1 MRDFAEALVAAVLIV
16 GLVIWTAKILVEVL
30 WIR

>member
-1 MRDFAEALVAAVLIV
+1 MKDFAEALVAAVLIV

-30 WIR
+30 WIP

>member
-1 MRDFAEALVAAVLIV
+1 MRDFAEALVAAVLII

>member
-1 MRDFAEALVAAVLIV
+1 MKDFAEAFVSAVLIV
-16 GLVIWTAKILVEVL
+16 GLVVWTAKILVEVL

>member
-30 WIR
+30 WTH